1 MILYILRDVDSVGGY
16 FAAQDFK
23 PDKSTERATIAEVR
37 AVRDFPDDIW
47 ALVLSGGLPVDI
59 DHSNDS
65 TWLEWWEEA
74 EPVWSRD

>member
-1 MILYILRDVDSVGGY
+1 
-16 FAAQDFK
+16 
-23 PDKSTERATIAEVR
+23 
-37 AVRDFPDDIW
+37 
-47 ALVLSGGLPVDI
+47 VLAGGLPVDI